1 MTVVQLSRVLFGL
14 LAASL
19 LFCLYA
25 VREAFTLE
33 MLAVELRDPPRSGLT
48 EAEPQF
54 VMSPDYLTLATA
66 NAPFSPS
73 RQPSGLRFGMPAEV
87 AQSDPASDSNPLFP
101 EPAPESLRLFGTLM
115 VSDEGGVALV
125 QWVGDAPRLVRPGEV
140 VGEWTLKRLY
150 RGVAI
155 FSTASGTELEFRV
168 QNPGA

>member
-54 VMSPDYLTLATA
+54 VMSPD
-66 NAPFSPS
+66 
-73 RQPSGLRFGMPAEV
+73 
-87 AQSDPASDSNPLFP
+87 
-101 EPAPESLRLFGTLM
+101 
-115 VSDEGGVALV
+115 
-125 QWVGDAPRLVRPGEV
+125 
-140 VGEWTLKRLY
+140 
-150 RGVAI
+150 
-155 FSTASGTELEFRV
+155 
-168 QNPGA
+168 